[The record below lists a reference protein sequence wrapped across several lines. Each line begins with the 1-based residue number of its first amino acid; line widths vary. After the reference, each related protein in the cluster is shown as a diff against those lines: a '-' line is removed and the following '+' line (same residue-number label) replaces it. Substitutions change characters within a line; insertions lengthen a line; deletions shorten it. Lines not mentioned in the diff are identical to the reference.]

1 MENASEALIMA
12 GQALIFIIALTVCI
26 SSFTTIRVSIDNV
39 VDQTETINLAKDTSS
54 TTYINFINSRNNA
67 SIRTVGAETVVSSM
81 YRAIKENYVL
91 YIKLVNF
98 NSLPLSLVDDSNIPT
113 DNDNP
118 LKIIHAKKDL
128 YIGSAKKIAK
138 GDKIIKVTIASDAT
152 QRSNAS
158 LANGLYDIIK
168 GENFLEY
175 LGEWQNDSVANAE
188 DKTVNRIITYIQQ

>member
-91 YIKLVNF
+91 YIILKNRI
-98 NSLPLSLVDDSNIPT
+98 SQGGLVDDPRHES

-118 LKIIHAKKDL
+118 LKIVLASQDL
-128 YIGSAKKIAK
+128 NLNGRLVIAK
-138 GDKIIKVTIASDAT
+138 DAPIIKVTIASDAT